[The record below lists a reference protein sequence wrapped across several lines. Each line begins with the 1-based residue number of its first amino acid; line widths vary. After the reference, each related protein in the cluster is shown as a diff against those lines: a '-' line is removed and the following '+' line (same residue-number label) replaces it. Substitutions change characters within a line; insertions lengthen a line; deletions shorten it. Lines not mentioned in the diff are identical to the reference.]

1 MKITIN
7 SIDNY
12 ESEATITFD
21 AAELDKVKPR
31 ACKQL
36 ASRANFPG
44 FRKGKVPPDQIL
56 EQYFG
61 KGAILDESADILVR
75 QGAND
80 VWKMMSNPPVTDMK
94 PEIITCEKGQDFVFK
109 LTYTPYPEVKV
120 GEYKGIDVEKVV
132 EPVTDEKVDEYIQH
146 LREHHANIIDAEEGA
161 EIADGD
167 FVTLDFSGT
176 VNGKK
181 FKGGDAKDYP
191 LEIGSHTFID
201 NFEEQLIGMKV
212 GDERDI
218 NVTFPEGYQ
227 IKDLAEK
234 PAVFHCK
241 INSIKH
247 TELPELDEAFVK
259 KVSDFEKLD
268 DFKADIKKR
277 LELNAER
284 DALLKQREAA
294 VQKAVDDMTVDLP
307 PVMIDTRVEQMVA
320 DLEANLK
327 LQGLNLEVYLAGNG
341 KTLDEIKEDYREDA
355 KKSVLRD
362 VLFNEVARL
371 EKIEVNDADLN
382 MEVAIMA
389 NMYRTT
395 PKQIA
400 KALRDNGQVPNVISN
415 LRQRKAMQFIIEN
428 MAGAK
433 DDKVDDDKPA
443 AADTVEDEKAD
454 SADDKPVDEKVDEKK
469 VEE

>member
-454 SADDKPVDEKVDEKK
+454 SADDKPVDDKVDEKK

>member
-428 MAGAK
+428 MAAK

-454 SADDKPVDEKVDEKK
+454 SADDNKPVDDKVDEKK

>member
-181 FKGGDAKDYP
+181 FKGGEAKDYP

-201 NFEEQLIGMKV
+201 NFEDQLIGMKV

-443 AADTVEDEKAD
+443 DDKVEDEKAD
-454 SADDKPVDEKVDEKK
+454 SADDKPVDDKVDEKK

>member
-21 AAELDKVKPR
+21 TQELDKVKQR

-36 ASRANFPG
+36 ASRTNFPG

-61 KGAILDESADILVR
+61 KGAILDESAEILIR
-75 QGAND
+75 QGATN
-80 VWKMMSNPPVTDMK
+80 VLNMMSEPPVTEMK
-94 PEIITCEKGQDFVFK
+94 PEIITCEKGKDFVFK

-132 EPVTDEKVDEYIQH
+132 ESVTDEKINEYIQH
-146 LREHHANIIDAEEGA
+146 LRKHHANLIDAEENS
-161 EIADGD
+161 EVEDGD

-181 FKGGDAKDYP
+181 FKGGEAKDYP

-201 NFEEQLIGMKV
+201 NFEDQLIGMKV
-212 GDERDI
+212 GEERDVK
-218 NVTFPEGYQ
+218 VTFPEGYQ
-227 IKDLAEK
+227 VKDLAEQ

-247 TELPELDEAFVK
+247 TQLPEVDEAFVK
-259 KVSDFEKLD
+259 KVSNFETVD
-268 DFKADIKKR
+268 EFKDDIKKN

-284 DALLKQREAA
+284 DALLKQRENAI
-294 VQKAVDDMTVDLP
+294 QKAVDDMEVDLP
-307 PVMIDTRVEQMVA
+307 PVMIDIRVEQMINE
-320 DLEANLK
+320 LEAQLK
-327 LQGLNLEVYLAGNG
+327 LNGINLEVYLAGNG
-341 KTLDEIKEDYREDA
+341 KTLDELKEESRDDA

-362 VLFNEVARL
+362 ILFNEIARR
-371 EKIEVNDADLN
+371 EKITVTDNDLN
-382 MEVAIMA
+382 REIAIMA
-389 NMYRTT
+389 NVYRTT

-400 KALRDNGQVPNVISN
+400 KALKDNGQIQTIVSN
-415 LRQRKAMQFIIEN
+415 LRKSKAKQFIIEN
-428 MAGAK
+428 MADVKNDKPA
-433 DDKVDDDKPA
+433 DDKVDA
-443 AADTVEDEKAD
+443 
-454 SADDKPVDEKVDEKK
+454 ADDKSTDDKVKDVDEKK